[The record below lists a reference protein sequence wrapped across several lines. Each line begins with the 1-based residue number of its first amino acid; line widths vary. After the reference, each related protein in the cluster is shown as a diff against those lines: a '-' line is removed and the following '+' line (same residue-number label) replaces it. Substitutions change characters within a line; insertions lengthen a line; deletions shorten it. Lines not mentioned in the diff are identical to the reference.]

1 MNTAVRALQ
10 HPHHAGALPKPSFAL
25 TAHKPGVGTLLLVIF
40 VLLSGL
46 AVIYLA
52 DINRRM
58 AISLEENMTMQN
70 QLHQQ
75 WGNLL
80 LEQSTW
86 STQARIQS
94 IAAQQLNMQ
103 TPASNQ
109 VVIVKIST

>member
-1 MNTAVRALQ
+1 MNTAVRAL
-10 HPHHAGALPKPSFAL
+10 HHTETLQRPSFAL
-25 TAHKPGVGTLLLVIF
+25 TAHKPGIGTLLLTII

-52 DINRRM
+52 DVNRRL
-58 AISLEENMTMQN
+58 AISLEESMTTQN

-75 WGNLL
+75 WGKLL

-86 STQARIQS
+86 STQARVQS
-94 IAAQQLNMQ
+94 IAAQQLSMQ

-109 VVIVKIST
+109 IVIVRAGA

>member
-1 MNTAVRALQ
+1 MNTAVKTIQQTNTLQ
-10 HPHHAGALPKPSFAL
+10 KSSLTFAVY
-25 TAHKPGVGTLLLVIF
+25 KPGISTLLLTIV

-52 DINRRM
+52 DINRRL
-58 AISLEENMTMQN
+58 AISLEASMNTQH

-75 WGNLL
+75 WGKLL

-94 IAAQQLNMQ
+94 IAAYQLSMQ
-103 TPASNQ
+103 TPTSNQ
-109 VVIVKIST
+109 VVMVKM